1 MPRLDP
7 LEPKNLIFRGTA
19 AHKGRRICV
28 SPDNSSMQRLSYARI
43 LLDAGTPRAKF
54 ESNAREAC
62 LICLSGS
69 CTVRINGQESH
80 ELGQYDAIYVP
91 RKRLVEVTT
100 SATVDLVESNAE
112 VQSEYPVQL
121 VRYAEVAANPALK
134 FTTGVAGATR
144 ELNILIGNNVKAGR
158 LLAGFTRSAPGNWT
172 SWPPHEKGELL
183 EELYVYFD
191 MKPPAFGVQF
201 VYTKPDDPEFVG
213 VVREGDAVVM
223 PRGYH
228 PNVSIPGHS
237 INFVWLLAAHREV
250 HDRVFGVAN
259 VQPEFKHTASGLEAA
274 RR

>member
-1 MPRLDP
+1 MSRLDP
-7 LEPKNLIFRGTA
+7 LEPKSLIFRGTA
-19 AHKGRRICV
+19 AHKGRRISV
-28 SPDNSSMQRLSYARI
+28 SPDNSSMQHLSYGRI
-43 LLDAGTPRAKF
+43 LLDAQTPMSKF
-54 ESNAREAC
+54 ETNSREAC

-69 CTVRINGQESH
+69 CTVRVDGQKTYD
-80 ELGQYDAIYVP
+80 LAQYDAIYVP

-100 SATVDLVESNAE
+100 LGAVDLVECSAA
-112 VQSEYPVQL
+112 VDHEYPVQL
-121 VRYAEVAANPALK
+121 VRYADVAADPALK
-134 FTTGVAGATR
+134 FTTGGAGATR

-158 LLAGFTRSAPGNWT
+158 ILAGFTRSAPGNWT

-201 VYTKPDDPEFVG
+201 VYTKPDEPELLG
-213 VVREGDAVVM
+213 VVRDGDAVLM

-250 HDRVFGVAN
+250 DDRVFGVAN
-259 VQPEFKHTASGLEAA
+259 VQPEFKHLASGLAAA
-274 RR
+274 RH

>member
-7 LEPKNLIFRGTA
+7 LEPQSLIFRGTA
-19 AHKGRRICV
+19 AHKGRRIAV
-28 SPDNSSMQRLSYARI
+28 SPENSSMQRLSYARI
-43 LLDAGTPRAKF
+43 LLDAGTPKTRF
-54 ESNAREAC
+54 ETNGHEAC

-69 CTVRINGQESH
+69 CTVRIDARESH
-80 ELGQYDAIYVP
+80 DLGQYDAIYLP

-100 SATVDLVESNAE
+100 SAAVDLVESSAE
-112 VQSEYPVQL
+112 VDNEYPVQV

-158 LLAGFTRSAPGNWT
+158 IMAGFTRSAPGNWT

-250 HDRVFGVAN
+250 NDRVFGVAN

>member
-7 LEPKNLIFRGTA
+7 LEPKTLIFRRTA
-19 AHKGRRICV
+19 SHKGRRIAV
-28 SPDNSSMQRLSYARI
+28 SPDNSSMHHLSYGRI
-43 LLDAGTPRAKF
+43 LLDAGTPEARF
-54 ESNAREAC
+54 ETNAREAC
-62 LICLSGS
+62 LICLSGGCS
-69 CTVRINGQESH
+69 VQIDTEGTYEI
-80 ELGQYDAIYVP
+80 GQYDAIYIP
-91 RKRLVEVTT
+91 RKRLVEVAT
-100 SATVDLVESNAE
+100 SGQVDLVECSAE
-112 VQSEYPVQL
+112 VAQEYPVQL
-121 VRYAEVAANPALK
+121 VRYAEVAASPALK
-134 FTTGVAGATR
+134 FSTGIDGATR

-158 LLAGFTRSAPGNWT
+158 IMAGFTRSAPGNWT

-191 MKPPAFGVQF
+191 MKAPAFGVQF
-201 VYTKPDDPEFVG
+201 VYTNPDEPEFIG
-213 VVREGDAVVM
+213 IVRDGDAVLM

-250 HDRVFGVAN
+250 KDRVFGVAN